1 MRSEKKIRTGQP
13 KTPINSGRA
22 ERTRSRHHDGQIE
35 KVTFPAMK
43 AATLTMLPL
52 LMETADNLTAP
63 RAQINA
69 GHHRFLPY

>member
-13 KTPINSGRA
+13 KTPINSAA

-52 LMETADNLTAP
+52 LMETRRNLTAP